1 MLLLIKMMKNV
12 GIVGIKLVIS
22 AFASRRKPSG
32 VAEQICNLLRARLFV
47 VVCRSGADSSKYY
60 SEKTHFFFPEIEC
73 REACPGLSG
82 TRFCPP
88 DVRKVAFC
96 MAFCAVSPC

>member
-47 VVCRSGADSSKYY
+47 VGCRSGADSSKYY
-60 SEKTHFFFPEIEC
+60 SEKN
-73 REACPGLSG
+73 
-82 TRFCPP
+82 
-88 DVRKVAFC
+88 AFL
-96 MAFCAVSPC
+96 FY